1 MRRTE
6 RATSVNLDWPH
17 LRTARRNPLRAKLAR
32 QLFLWHVRDLRL
44 SVTLPD
50 GSRFGRGD
58 GLFGVGGDP
67 NLTIN
72 DPDVFFSRLGR
83 DRSLGFGEA
92 YLLGAWDCGRSP
104 HTEAAAGDELAAWLA
119 VYAGHLKSVETPLH
133 YRLRSLLHLSHP
145 VSQRNS
151 EEGAVANVQAH
162 YDLDGQLFETFLDD
176 AMIYSSAWFEP
187 GDDLES
193 AQARKV
199 DSILDMAKVGPGT
212 RLLDIGSG
220 FGGLAV
226 RAAAERGA
234 SVVGLTLS
242 QNQLDRASSRARNA
256 GLDGR
261 VSFLLEDFR
270 RHSGVYDAVVSVEMI
285 EAVGSEY
292 WVEYFQAVERHLKP
306 GGFFGLQV
314 ITFPHRRMAAARND
328 FSWVDRYVFPGG
340 ELPSMREINRILTSH
355 TGLEVAATR
364 RLSDS
369 YAETL
374 KQWRHRFVEAHDA
387 VTRLGFDEIFC
398 RLWLLYFA
406 YFEAGF
412 RARYCDVW
420 QVGIRKAG

>member
-6 RATSVNLDWPH
+6 PATSVNLNWPH

-32 QLFLWHVRDLRL
+32 LLFLRNVRDLPL
-44 SVTLPD
+44 SVTMPD

-58 GLFGVGGDP
+58 GRFAAGGDP

-92 YLLGAWDCGRSP
+92 YLLGAWDCGESP
-104 HTEAAAGDELAAWLA
+104 HAEATAGDELAAWLA
-119 VYAGHLKSVETPLH
+119 VYADHLKSVESPLH
-133 YRLRSLLHLSHP
+133 YWVRSLLHLAHP
-145 VSQRNS
+145 LSQRNS

-162 YDLDGQLFETFLDD
+162 YDLDEQLFETFLDD
-176 AMIYSSAWFEP
+176 AMVYSSAWFEP
-187 GDDLES
+187 GDDLAS
-193 AQARKV
+193 AQSRKI
-199 DSILDMAKVGPGT
+199 DAILDLAKVGPGT

-220 FGGLAV
+220 FGGLAM
-226 RAAAERGA
+226 RAASQRRAE
-234 SVVGLTLS
+234 VVGLTLS
-242 QNQLDRASSRARNA
+242 QNQLDYSSSRARNA
-256 GLDGR
+256 GLD
-261 VSFLLEDFR
+261 VSFVLEDFR
-270 RHSGVYDAVVSVEMI
+270 RHNGLYDAVVSVEMI

-306 GGFFGLQV
+306 GGFFALQV
-314 ITFPHRRMAAARND
+314 ITFPHRRMRAAKKD
-328 FSWVDRYVFPGG
+328 FSWVDRYIFPGG
-340 ELPSMREINRILTSH
+340 ELPSMREIHRILMSH
-355 TGLEVAATR
+355 TRMEVVETR

-374 KQWRHRFVEAHDA
+374 RQWRHRFVEARSA
-387 VTRLGFDEIFC
+387 VTRLGFDDTFC
-398 RLWLLYFA
+398 RLWVLYFA